1 MAWLKIDDMMKH
13 VTPTKKDKGAAA
25 LEFALILPLL
35 LMLMMGIVEF
45 GRAYNIVVS
54 LQGAAREGA
63 RELALQKTA
72 SEVQTAVKSS
82 SGLNPASLSIS
93 TTACP
98 TPPAGARARVVVS
111 RNFQFGIPF
120 IPLGTVTLK
129 GDASM
134 RCGL

>member
-1 MAWLKIDDMMKH
+1 MVRSEPSKR
-13 VTPTKKDKGAAA
+13 DKGAAA

-63 RELALQKTA
+63 RELALQKPA
-72 SEVQTAVKSS
+72 ADVQNVVKSA
-82 SGLNPASLSIS
+82 SGLDPGSLNIA

-98 TPPAGARARVVVS
+98 TPPAGARARVVVT
-111 RNFQFGIPF
+111 RNFEFGIPF
-120 IPLGTVTLK
+120 IPLPTVTLT

>member
-1 MAWLKIDDMMKH
+1 MKIRPGTVVKE
-13 VTPTKKDKGAAA
+13 KGAAA

-45 GRAYNIVVS
+45 GRAYNVVVS

-63 RELALQKTA
+63 RVLALCNLTPCSA
-72 SEVQTAVKSS
+72 AAETAVR
-82 SGLNPASLSIS
+82 NS
-93 TTACP
+93 TPVTIDSVTPTACS
-98 TPPAGARARVVVS
+98 GSGGRARVVAQRS
-111 RNFQFGIPF
+111 FQFGIPF
-120 IPLGTVTLK
+120 IPLGSVTLK